1 MGRPGHDG
9 GVSTLWSA
17 PDPRRAAS
25 PPGAVRAPF
34 AAPYVV
40 AAPAH
45 PTLWHDAFAG
55 LLAAVVTVLVGAPVG
70 LLWAAVAPTVDVV
83 VDGDQVQLVEP
94 GSSAFIATDGFF
106 LFAVAL
112 AGVVGG
118 VLAWRLAHPHGPAV
132 VVGLTLGGLAA
143 AYVAMVVG
151 EQVGLAEVQQAV
163 QAGQQGALELT
174 VRLRAEE
181 ALVGWPVGALVGYA
195 AASLLR
201 GR

>member
-1 MGRPGHDG
+1 M
-9 GVSTLWSA
+9 STLWSA
-17 PDPRRAAS
+17 PDPRRAAAS
-25 PPGAVRAPF
+25 PGAVTAPF
-34 AAPYVV
+34 ATSYAVV
-40 AAPAH
+40 ATARPSA
-45 PTLWHDAFAG
+45 WHDAFAG
-55 LLAAVVTVLVGAPVG
+55 VLAAVVTVLVGAPVG
-70 LLWAAVAPTVDVV
+70 LLWAAVAPRVDVV

-106 LFAVAL
+106 LLAVAL

-163 QAGQQGALELT
+163 QAGQQGALELS
-174 VRLRAEE
+174 VRLRAGE
-181 ALVGWPVGALVGYA
+181 AVVGWPVGALVGYVG
-195 AASLLR
+195 ASLLR

>member
-1 MGRPGHDG
+1 M
-9 GVSTLWSA
+9 S
-17 PDPRRAAS
+17 
-25 PPGAVRAPF
+25 
-34 AAPYVV
+34 
-40 AAPAH
+40 
-45 PTLWHDAFAG
+45 TLWHDAFAG
-55 LLAAVVTVLVGAPVG
+55 VLTAVVTVLVGAPVG
-70 LLWAAVAPTVDVV
+70 LLWAGLAPTVDVV
-83 VDGDQVQLVEP
+83 VAGDQVQLVEP

-106 LFAVAL
+106 LIAVAL

-118 VLAWRLAHPHGPAV
+118 VLAWSLAHPHGPAV

-151 EQVGLAEVQQAV
+151 EQVGLTEVTQAV

-174 VRLRAEE
+174 VQLRAQE